1 MMNKRG
7 QGLETGTIILI
18 ILGILVLVVLILGF
32 TIGWSTILPWLSP
45 NNVNTIVTQCEASC
59 STGDQ
64 YGFCAMDRTLK
75 SPDLKDVQ
83 VGTPPAPLNKKEYT
97 SNCEYFA
104 NTASFGKYGIKKCPG
119 LCPAPEEPGE

>member
-32 TIGWSTILPWLSP
+32 TIGWTTILPWLSP

-59 STGDQ
+59 STGDM
-64 YGFCAMDRTLK
+64 YGYCAMERTLK
-75 SPDLKDVQ
+75 SPDLP
-83 VGTPPAPLNKKEYT
+83 GGKKEFKA
-97 SNCEYFA
+97 NCSYFSDPA
-104 NTASFGKYGIKKCPG
+104 NSGYVKYGVKICPN
-119 LCPAPEEPGE
+119 LCPAPTPPEEPTP